1 MTAKGVIELV
11 FKANISYLFCNNRY
25 RILIALVFNSAQKGA
40 LSPYISAKKVWVCFA
55 KVGTTVLSRMRNT
68 TEAAV

>member
-25 RILIALVFNSAQKGA
+25 RILIALVFNSPQKGA
-40 LSPYISAKKVWVCFA
+40 LLPYISAKRVWVCFA